1 MYTSDQ
7 PARAVPCRYFILD
20 HDRICVNNF
29 NRALPALL
37 LAAAAFSAHG
47 ADCDTGDNARR
58 TVDSLT
64 ANIAGMKATQRE
76 HKAVVAADVDAITKK
91 MVDEQR
97 WTKRQAGQIY
107 MEIMQSSTFSDL
119 ERKKMGAVEV
129 YVEAARGFAA
139 HMKKGDI
146 PAACMQAKAMLF
158 SQAAITGFNDKQ
170 YAYMLA
176 SAKKAAARSL

>member
-1 MYTSDQ
+1 MNS
-7 PARAVPCRYFILD
+7 FS
-20 HDRICVNNF
+20 
-29 NRALPALL
+29 RALLALL
-37 LAAAAFSAHG
+37 LAASTHAAHG
-47 ADCDTGDNARR
+47 ADCDSGDSARH

-64 ANIAGMKATQRE
+64 ANIAAMKAAQKE
-76 HKAVVAADVDAITKK
+76 HKAVVAADVDAITKR
-91 MVDEQR
+91 MVDQQR

-139 HMKKGDI
+139 QMKKGDI

-158 SQAAITGFNDKQ
+158 SQAAITGFYDKQ
-170 YAYMLA
+170 YAFMLA
-176 SAKKAAARSL
+176 SAKKAAAR